1 MRAINEII
9 IHCTATKAGRELT
22 IDELR
27 AWHKQKGFKDVG
39 YHYVVMPDGEIKNGR
54 PITMCG
60 AHYKG
65 HNANSIGLAYVGG
78 LDANG
83 KPADTRTQ
91 QQRDALK
98 VAVQVLRDVFG
109 DVPVHG
115 HNEYANKACP
125 CFDVHKEFGK
135 QPKSNQL

>member
-39 YHYVVMPDGEIKNGR
+39 YHYVVMPDGEIKNCR

-60 AHYKG
+60 AHCKG

-109 DVPVHG
+109 DVPVRG

-135 QPKSNQL
+135 PPKSNQL